1 MSGKVLKILKK
12 EKKRLMHNVIHKI
25 EFQAKSIETTG
36 HSSLASETIEISEA
50 EL

>member
-1 MSGKVLKILKK
+1 MPGSFKDFLKRKQ
-12 EKKRLMHNVIHKI
+12 RLIHNVIHKV
-25 EFQAKSIETTG
+25 EFKAKSIETTG